1 MARPAKIPIMP
12 ISPRIVP
19 FFLILG
25 ALSNAASF
33 VSQDKPAVCK
43 KSVLAA
49 WKPIP
54 ALRYSCKGAKDEW
67 DEKILKLPARLNAL
81 KAITSQLETFTQAAW
96 WQADVEDLSVC
107 DFQRKAGTLSATER
121 ERFNTTYVIKL
132 LGNDHLRLVL
142 LPDPCYQTEYSGSV
156 GLLLNRKNGRVFTS
170 KVLDGFFTRADNA
183 VNMDFAKLNQE
194 EIIEVSTG
202 SGGLH
207 PEITN
212 YYFTIDPRTNR
223 AVPMKLF
230 AGDNGPTNEINSA
243 LLMSDPEDF
252 NLPGE
257 AVTLKVISDGKLAK
271 SFSIYAEDDS
281 GEIDDNGR
289 KLKRTV
295 LKWDGKLYR

>member
-1 MARPAKIPIMP
+1 
-12 ISPRIVP
+12 
-19 FFLILG
+19 
-25 ALSNAASF
+25 
-33 VSQDKPAVCK
+33 
-43 KSVLAA
+43 
-49 WKPIP
+49 
-54 ALRYSCKGAKDEW
+54 
-67 DEKILKLPARLNAL
+67 
-81 KAITSQLETFTQAAW
+81 
-96 WQADVEDLSVC
+96 
-107 DFQRKAGTLSATER
+107 
-121 ERFNTTYVIKL
+121 
-132 LGNDHLRLVL
+132 
-142 LPDPCYQTEYSGSV
+142 
-156 GLLLNRKNGRVFTS
+156 
-170 KVLDGFFTRADNA
+170 
-183 VNMDFAKLNQE
+183 MDFAKLNQE